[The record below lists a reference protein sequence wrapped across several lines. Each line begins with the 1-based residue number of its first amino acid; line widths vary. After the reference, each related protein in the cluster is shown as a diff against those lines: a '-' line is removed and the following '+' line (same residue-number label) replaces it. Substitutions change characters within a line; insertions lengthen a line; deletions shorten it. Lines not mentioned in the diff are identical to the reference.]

1 MLDPPKPSEPEEGD
15 VGKTEVNIPFVPKQ
29 ELSDGAPVTSV
40 FSFYLFFFFCFFLF
54 SFRSL
59 ISGREVTR
67 DGRNPYPQ
75 GGFCPGANFP
85 GVF

>member
-1 MLDPPKPSEPEEGD
+1 MTVPQSRQFS
-15 VGKTEVNIPFVPKQ
+15 PF
-29 ELSDGAPVTSV
+29 L
-40 FSFYLFFFFCFFLF
+40 FFLF
-54 SFRSL
+54 SFFVFFLFSLRSL

>member
-40 FSFYLFFFFCFFLF
+40 FSFYLFFSFFVFFCL
-54 SFRSL
+54 
-59 ISGREVTR
+59 
-67 DGRNPYPQ
+67 
-75 GGFCPGANFP
+75 
-85 GVF
+85 VFVA

>member
-40 FSFYLFFFFCFFLF
+40 FSFFFSFFVFFCL
-54 SFRSL
+54 
-59 ISGREVTR
+59 
-67 DGRNPYPQ
+67 
-75 GGFCPGANFP
+75 
-85 GVF
+85 VFVA

>member
-1 MLDPPKPSEPEEGD
+1 MLDPPKPQKPDEGD

-40 FSFYLFFFFCFFLF
+40 FFFFFSLFFFLF
-54 SFRSL
+54 SLRSL
-59 ISGREVTR
+59 ISGREVTK

-75 GGFCPGANFP
+75 GGLCPGACFP
-85 GVF
+85 GIFF

>member
-40 FSFYLFFFFCFFLF
+40 FSFFIFFVFFFCFFP
-54 SFRSL
+54 
-59 ISGREVTR
+59 V
-67 DGRNPYPQ
+67 
-75 GGFCPGANFP
+75 
-85 GVF
+85 